1 MNVNIRRSYISSTR
15 SELASEI
22 LFIQTNKQT
31 NQPSK
36 NKHETFQD
44 LRKKRQ
50 QNRVFDF
57 EMLKKYH
64 MKII

>member
-1 MNVNIRRSYISSTR
+1 MNVNIRRSYIIDSVRIGFKNSFY
-15 SELASEI
+15 S
-22 LFIQTNKQT
+22 NKQT

-36 NKHETFQD
+36 NKNETFQD

-57 EMLKKYH
+57 EMLKKHH